1 MRKIFEQEKQGKAG
15 GPEKEMR
22 KEKERVEKGIIE
34 IKEIV
39 STLINGQVPEKMAI
53 DGSTHSQ
60 INDLKRIVPYEMQK
74 INQK

>member
-39 STLINGQVPEKMAI
+39 STLING
-53 DGSTHSQ
+53 
-60 INDLKRIVPYEMQK
+60 
-74 INQK
+74 